1 MNTNVNLAAPVGA
14 LALLGTSFVL
24 FVAAIFLIQS
34 LIVRKR
40 RRAKFVLVAMVAFC
54 GLYLAAILIFSIG
67 SHEKLLARGEEKH
80 FCELD
85 CHLAYSIVNTR
96 RTKTLVDS
104 AKPASAQGVFAVV
117 TVQTRFDETTIA
129 PWRGN
134 GLLYPNSRALT
145 LIDERGN
152 RYQPVSQSGTPL
164 TNPLRP
170 SESYTTDIVFDVPSE
185 MKRATL
191 LMNESDWI
199 TRLVIGHE
207 NSPLHQKASFQID
220 LQAMPLT
227 KSDSL
232 DPTVAA
238 TLSPVN
244 CEQHQAVGRS
254 RLIRFAESIGS
265 RLRYVVRRLASDR
278 TSRRG

>member
-1 MNTNVNLAAPVGA
+1 MNTNVNLAASVGA
-14 LALLGTSFVL
+14 LALLGTGFVL
-24 FVAAIFLIQS
+24 FVAALFLIQS

-40 RRAKFVLVAMVAFC
+40 RRAKIVLVTIVAVC

-67 SHEKLLARGEEKH
+67 SQEKLLTRGAEKH

-85 CHLAYSIVNTR
+85 CHLAYSIVGAR
-96 RTKTLVDS
+96 RTKTLAES
-104 AKPASAQGVFAVV
+104 AKPASAQGIFAVV
-117 TVQTRFDETTIA
+117 TIQTRFDETTIA

-152 RYQPVSQSGTPL
+152 RYEPVSQSGTPL

-170 SESYTTDIVFDVPSE
+170 GESYTTDIVFDVPSE
-185 MKRATL
+185 MKHARL

-207 NSPLHQKASFQID
+207 NSPLHKKASFQID
-220 LQAMPLT
+220 LQATALTGGVEPLA
-227 KSDSL
+227 
-232 DPTVAA
+232 VA
-238 TLSPVN
+238 S
-244 CEQHQAVGRS
+244 G
-254 RLIRFAESIGS
+254 
-265 RLRYVVRRLASDR
+265 
-278 TSRRG
+278 